1 MAEITIRIS
10 DKALRTVGI
19 VLAAGV
25 LVWVF
30 SYLWASGTFTPKYP
44 LLVYVPEVSGL
55 GVGSEVKLDGLPV
68 GSVVAI
74 KLAEGSASPERRIQ
88 LILRISKR
96 YQDAIRTD
104 SVATVTSEGLLGNRY
119 VAIHRGFKG
128 TVINPDGEIPAVPT
142 REWTFKQL
150 SSSLEKMADCLQVEK
165 HSTGSKTQVTPET
178 PSKPQH

>member
-10 DKALRTVGI
+10 DKTLRI
-19 VLAAGV
+19 VAIFLAAGV
-25 LVWVF
+25 LVWVS
-30 SYLWASGTFTPKYP
+30 SYLWASGTFTPKYQ

-55 GVGSEVKLDGLPV
+55 GVGAEVKLDGLAV

-74 KLAEGSASPERRIQ
+74 KLAEGLANPERRIQ

-96 YQDAIRTD
+96 YQDAIRSD

-128 TVINPDGEIPAVPT
+128 TVIDADGEVPAVPT
-142 REWTFKQL
+142 RELTFKQF
-150 SSSLEKMADCLQVEK
+150 SSSLGKMVDCLQVEK
-165 HSTGSKTQVTPET
+165 QSTGSKTQITPET
-178 PSKPQH
+178 PSKPQP

>member
-10 DKALRTVGI
+10 DKALRIVGI
-19 VLAAGV
+19 FLAAGV

-30 SYLWASGTFTPKYP
+30 SYLWASGIFTPKYQ

-55 GVGSEVKLDGLPV
+55 GVGAEVRLDSLPI

-96 YQDAIRTD
+96 YQDAIRSD
-104 SVATVTSEGLLGNRY
+104 SFATVISEGLLGNRY
-119 VAIHRGFKG
+119 VAIHRGFQG
-128 TVINPDGEIPAVPT
+128 TVIGANGEIPSVPT
-142 REWTFKQL
+142 RELTLKDITD
-150 SSSLEKMADCLQVEK
+150 SLGKIVDCLQAEK
-165 HSTGSKTQVTPET
+165 KSTENKTQVAPGT
-178 PSKPQH
+178 PSKSQP